1 MTCSSEDIFY
11 FQCCYK
17 EEEISIVVF
26 TEHRLEFQMSIE
38 ELFPELF
45 SSSVK
50 QMSLSLLYDGFKLEK
65 GFTVSLKPMELYS
78 FVLQR

>member
-1 MTCSSEDIFY
+1 
-11 FQCCYK
+11 
-17 EEEISIVVF
+17 
-26 TEHRLEFQMSIE
+26 MSIE

-65 GFTVSLKPMELYS
+65 GFTVSLKLMELYS